1 MIESSKIFKEKNLNT
16 NFKKVNLNII
26 SNHKL
31 INYRDLLETD
41 YLNQLTLQIHSPVMW
56 SKTIQLLISKGIK
69 KFIEIG
75 PKKTLLNF
83 ISKDF
88 DGDKISITNK
98 EGVDN
103 YVQ

>member
-1 MIESSKIFKEKNLNT
+1 MLFRS
-16 NFKKVNLNII
+16 
-26 SNHKL
+26 SNHEL
-31 INYRDLLETD
+31 INYKELSEAD
-41 YLNQLTLQIHSPVMW
+41 YLNQLTRQIHSPVMW
-56 SKTIQLLISKGIK
+56 SKTIQFLISKNIK

-83 ISKDF
+83 IPKDF